1 MLKQATKQDSR
12 VQGTQ
17 SRDPI
22 AIKLALGIPL
32 HAAIKLALGIPL
44 HAAIKLALGIP
55 LHAITL
61 GYTEKQAS
69 FHLMK

>member
-44 HAAIKLALGIP
+44 HA
-55 LHAITL
+55 ITL